1 MVVPRVVQG
10 VAAVTHDQILRQNLG
25 MQNPNGPQIVGI
37 GPTIPGT
44 GGRRAA
50 LIRGFA
56 QR

>member
-1 MVVPRVVQG
+1 MVRVVQG
-10 VAAVTHDQILRQNLG
+10 VASVSHDQILRQNLG
-25 MQNPNGPQIVGI
+25 MQNPNGPQIVAVG
-37 GPTIPGT
+37 GTIPGT

>member
-1 MVVPRVVQG
+1 MAVIRQG
-10 VAAVTHDQILRQNLG
+10 VASVSHDQILRQNLG
-25 MQNPNGPQIVGI
+25 MTPPGTPQIVAI